1 METVEL
7 NNGIDMPM
15 LGYGVFQIPNDETQR
30 CVADALGVG
39 YRLIDTAQM
48 YMNEEG
54 VGAGIKQSGVDRKD
68 IFLVDKLWF
77 SCYPYDKA
85 KAQIDEAL
93 RKLGTDYIDLM
104 LLHQP
109 YGDVFGAYRSMED
122 AMNEGKLRAIGVSNF
137 PADRLIDL
145 ASQVDTPPAVNQVEA
160 NVFNQESEMFQ
171 YLKPFGTHMMG
182 WGPLAEGKNGFFTN
196 PVLTS
201 IGEKYGKSVAQVA
214 LRFLLQLGI
223 IVIPKSVKIER
234 MRQNLDVF
242 DFTLTPDDTAAIR
255 KLDTGK
261 PFILGDHEDPKLVLW
276 FMQFKNA

>member
-7 NNGIDMPM
+7 NNGIEMPM

-223 IVIPKSVKIER
+223 IMIPKSVKIER

>member
-1 METVEL
+1 
-7 NNGIDMPM
+7 MPV
-15 LGYGVFQIPNDETQR
+15 LGYGVFQIPNAETQQ
-30 CVADALGVG
+30 CVADALSMG

-54 VGAGIKQSGVDRKD
+54 VGAGIRQSGVDRKD

-85 KAQIDEAL
+85 KARIDKSLKA
-93 RKLGTDYIDLM
+93 LGTDYIDLM

-109 YGDVFGAYRSMED
+109 FGDVYGAYHAMED
-122 AMNEGKLRAIGVSNF
+122 ALKEGKLRAIGVSNF
-137 PADRLIDL
+137 PADRFIDL
-145 ASQVDTPPAVNQVEA
+145 ASQVDTHPAINQVEA
-160 NVFNQESEMFQ
+160 NIFNQESEMFR
-171 YLKPFGTHMMG
+171 YLRPFGTHMMG

-196 PVLTS
+196 PVLSS

-214 LRFLLQLGI
+214 LRFLIQLGV

-242 DFTLTPDDTAAIR
+242 DFTLSDDDMAAIR

-261 PFILGDHEDPKLVLW
+261 PFILGSHEDPKIVQW